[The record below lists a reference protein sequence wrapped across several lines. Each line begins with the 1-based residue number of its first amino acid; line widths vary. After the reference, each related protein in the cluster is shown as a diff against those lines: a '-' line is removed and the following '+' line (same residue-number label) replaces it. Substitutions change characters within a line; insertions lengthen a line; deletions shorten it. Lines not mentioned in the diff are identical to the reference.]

1 MQEMIGCGIMHA
13 VRSPVHAALHPSC
26 ATRVQVMPL
35 LETHFMTHDAIARLR
50 RLDACALS
58 DAMDKL
64 GIRGVV
70 SGLPQRSGT
79 GRIAGMAV
87 TVKLGTGSP
96 PPGPPI
102 HLCCTAIEL
111 AGPDHVIVIEQRSGV
126 EAGCWGGLLS
136 VGAQARGVAGVIA
149 DGPVRDIDEAIG
161 MGFAVWSRSLTAL
174 TARGRVVE
182 QGTNIPV
189 SIGDLTVHAGDYVF
203 ADRSAVIVIAAADL
217 ERVLQTAESIVARET
232 AMAQAIRGGTPIG
245 QVMGGQY
252 EHMLRN

>member
-1 MQEMIGCGIMHA
+1 
-13 VRSPVHAALHPSC
+13 
-26 ATRVQVMPL
+26 
-35 LETHFMTHDAIARLR
+35 MTHDAVARLR

-70 SGLPQRSGT
+70 SDLPQRSGT
-79 GRIAGMAV
+79 GRIAGIAV
-87 TVKLGTGSP
+87 TVKLGTGAP

-136 VGAQARGVAGVIA
+136 VGAQVRGVAGVIA

-161 MGFAVWSRSLTAL
+161 MGFPVWSRSLTAR

-189 SIGDLTVHAGDYVF
+189 ALGDLTVHAGDAVF
-203 ADRSAVIVIAAADL
+203 ADRSAVIVIAQADL
-217 ERVLQTAESIVARET
+217 ERVLQAAESIVAREA
-232 AMAQAIRGGTPIG
+232 AMAQAIRSGTPIG